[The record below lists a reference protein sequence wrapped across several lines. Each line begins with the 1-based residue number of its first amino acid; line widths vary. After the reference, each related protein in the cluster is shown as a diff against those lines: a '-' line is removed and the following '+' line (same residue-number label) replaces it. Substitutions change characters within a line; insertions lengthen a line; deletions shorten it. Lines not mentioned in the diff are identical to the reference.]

1 MALSDLTSYPPPSRR
16 LRLGMVGGGRGALV
30 GHWHWIGARISNRW
44 DLVAGALS
52 ADPEVAKASGRDW
65 LLAEDRIYTD
75 FNEMAR
81 AEAAR
86 SDGIEAVAICT
97 PNVSHRAIA
106 ESFMKHGIDIICDKP
121 MTMTPKDSNAL
132 IALQAQTGLVF
143 AITHPYTYHPMARQA
158 RQMVARGDVGTIRQC
173 LVEYAQDWATGP
185 EDPNSKPQSWRRDPA
200 KIGRA
205 SATGDIGTHCL
216 HMIEFVTGL
225 RVNKLRADFH
235 ICGAPKNME
244 DTAFL
249 SLRFENGAPG
259 SMWLSQAAPGNA
271 CGLTFRIFGDKGA
284 LYWDQENPEVLRFTP
299 LNQPEQRLIRGHG
312 AGVVPEVE
320 RMLRLPRGHGEALSD
335 AWGNLYTEIAIAVE
349 ARRLGKNIPPGFLAL
364 ADVQE
369 GARGVRFIHA
379 AADSHEAG
387 GIWTELS

>member
-1 MALSDLTSYPPPSRR
+1 
-16 LRLGMVGGGRGALV
+16 
-30 GHWHWIGARISNRW
+30 
-44 DLVAGALS
+44 
-52 ADPEVAKASGRDW
+52 
-65 LLAEDRIYTD
+65 
-75 FNEMAR
+75 
-81 AEAAR
+81 
-86 SDGIEAVAICT
+86 
-97 PNVSHRAIA
+97 
-106 ESFMKHGIDIICDKP
+106 
-121 MTMTPKDSNAL
+121 
-132 IALQAQTGLVF
+132 
-143 AITHPYTYHPMARQA
+143 
-158 RQMVARGDVGTIRQC
+158 
-173 LVEYAQDWATGP
+173 
-185 EDPNSKPQSWRRDPA
+185 
-200 KIGRA
+200 
-205 SATGDIGTHCL
+205 
-216 HMIEFVTGL
+216 
-225 RVNKLRADFH
+225 
-235 ICGAPKNME
+235 
-244 DTAFL
+244 
-249 SLRFENGAPG
+249 
-259 SMWLSQAAPGNA
+259 MWLSQAAPGNA